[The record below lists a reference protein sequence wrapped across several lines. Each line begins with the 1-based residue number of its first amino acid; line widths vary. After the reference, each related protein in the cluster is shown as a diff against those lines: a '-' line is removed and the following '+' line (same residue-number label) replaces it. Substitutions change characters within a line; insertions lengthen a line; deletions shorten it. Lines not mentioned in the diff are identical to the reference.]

1 MKYILFGTGDY
12 YNRYKKW
19 FDDKHVVALIDN
31 SKKKQNT
38 VIDGHIVISPE
49 EVLNIEYDIIVI
61 LSFYVK
67 QMKQQLLDLG
77 IMENKIYHFFQLH
90 DLFKDDYKKKDKMVY
105 KIDNYDEMGNK
116 KALLIS
122 HDLSLGG
129 PALAL
134 MNAAIAIK
142 NMGFDVTYTS
152 MIDGPLAQNIVEQ
165 GIRIVVDENLQIQT
179 LSESD
184 WNEGFDL
191 IICNTISMYVL
202 LSERNMGI
210 PTIWWLHDSR
220 QYYDGV
226 DRERICGI
234 NRKNLA
240 VVAVSAIPKNAIQE
254 FIYDLNVG
262 NLVYA
267 TPEVSGNIIKR
278 LDKKSLSFITIGFI
292 EPHKGQDLLVGAIK
306 NIPND
311 ILSECEFTFV
321 GKNTSLYAQELMIQV
336 KNVPEI
342 RVVGSVDRNKIHE
355 LIEDADVLICPSRQD
370 SMPTVCAEAMMHS
383 KPCLI
388 SDGTGTVNY
397 IEDEVNG
404 LIFESENVEQLSA
417 KIIWCYKNKDKLTEM
432 GIEAYKVYK
441 EVFSK
446 EAFEKNIRELVTK
459 VMIDNNVK

>member
-19 FDDKHVVALIDN
+19 FDVVALIDN

-165 GIRIVVDENLQIQT
+165 GIRVVVDENLQIQT

-311 ILSECEFTFV
+311 IRNYQSLEFR
-321 GKNTSLYAQELMIQV
+321 
-336 KNVPEI
+336 P
-342 RVVGSVDRNKIHE
+342 
-355 LIEDADVLICPSRQD
+355 
-370 SMPTVCAEAMMHS
+370 
-383 KPCLI
+383 
-388 SDGTGTVNY
+388 
-397 IEDEVNG
+397 
-404 LIFESENVEQLSA
+404 
-417 KIIWCYKNKDKLTEM
+417 
-432 GIEAYKVYK
+432 
-441 EVFSK
+441 
-446 EAFEKNIRELVTK
+446 
-459 VMIDNNVK
+459 